1 MDEKKANIDLV
12 FRNGLKDYEVLPPP
26 EAWNNIIP
34 VVRKKQRPLFILR
47 TAAAVAI
54 LLSLTFLAYRMSRQ
68 ITGSDENNFI
78 TLNDENESR
87 QSSPVGEKITPLQ
100 ILLAPSDASTLK
112 RNSIVPIYPSETPEQ
127 NTQLTGNNGDPL
139 QNVSYLAGSDNI
151 SVNESKTS
159 VSDLLLLFEP
169 ADKKIKTEDPATL
182 FTPEI
187 LTEKKSEKWSI
198 AALVSPTYHTNFYP
212 GNDQS
217 TSRLGDDEQALFS
230 YSGGVAFSYKIN
242 KRVSV
247 QSGLY
252 YSSFGQELSGITSFG
267 GFQDYDYSK
276 SGRNFEVLTTNGLVY
291 TNNADIFLL
300 DSRSDTRLTTR
311 YTKDYFD
318 PAKANLRY
326 IDNSLRQNF
335 SYLEVPV
342 IVRYKLIDKTIDF
355 NLVGGLSSNLLVNN
369 SVYAAVEGGKYQ
381 VGKTEGLNLIT
392 FSSSLGMGMEYNI
405 SNNLSLNLEPTFRY
419 YLNPVSQILGL
430 RIHPYSFGIYSGISY
445 RF

>member
-1 MDEKKANIDLV
+1 MDEKIANIDLV

-26 EAWNNIIP
+26 EVWNNIRP
-34 VVRKKQRPLFILR
+34 VVRKKQRPLVILR
-47 TAAAVAI
+47 AAATIAV
-54 LLSLTFLAYRMSRQ
+54 LLSLTFLAYRMSLQ
-68 ITGSDENNFI
+68 LTGSPENNFI
-78 TLNDENESR
+78 TLNDESESR
-87 QSSPVGEKITPLQ
+87 QTTPVPENITPLQ
-100 ILLAPSDASTLK
+100 IFLTPSDASSTD
-112 RNSIVPIYPSETPEQ
+112 RNRYIRTYLPDNTEHNTP
-127 NTQLTGNNGDPL
+127 LTGTDPDPV
-139 QNVSYLAGSDNI
+139 QNVTYLAGSDNI
-151 SVNESKTS
+151 SVTESTAR
-159 VSDLLLLFEP
+159 VYDLLLLFET
-169 ADKKIKTEDPATL
+169 ADTKIKTEDPATL
-182 FTPEI
+182 FVPEI
-187 LTEKKSEKWSI
+187 LPEKKSEKWSI

-212 GNDQS
+212 GNDEA
-217 TSRLGDDEQALFS
+217 TSRLGADEQPLFS

-267 GFQDYDYSK
+267 GFQPYDYTK
-276 SGRNFEVLTTNGLVY
+276 SNRNFEVQTTSGLVY

-318 PAKANLRY
+318 PTKANLQY

-335 SYLEVPV
+335 SYLELPV
-342 IVRYKLIDKTIDF
+342 IVRYKLIDKTIGF

-369 SVYAAVEGGKYQ
+369 SVYAAVDGGKYQ
-381 VGKTEGLNLIT
+381 VGKTEGVNIVT

-419 YLNPVSQILGL
+419 YLNPVSQSLGL
-430 RIHPYSFGIYSGISY
+430 RMHPYSFGIFSGISY

>member
-34 VVRKKQRPLFILR
+34 VVRRKQRPLFILR

-159 VSDLLLLFEP
+159 VSDLLLLFET

>member
-159 VSDLLLLFEP
+159 VSDLLLLFET